1 MRSLNASWNWID
13 RRSVDLATHSF
24 RLLAAAMLA
33 AITFAGVLP
42 HATWATDTGLTLGTE
57 AFAEGATQAETPPDF
72 AAMQE
77 ECRQR
82 IGRLRVELVE
92 SKASRSIAKTNLTQE
107 LELWEQLELI
117 VEEWRSAFEDRRRHE
132 QESSHSPHRFV
143 KEAPKAFLEVDDLRA
158 RRESVIQRLES
169 LRLELQSEKGITINA
184 KHQYQE
190 AEQIRRRSD
199 EAYERSAIEN
209 RVTLH
214 RAQVLAQLQSRVLK
228 ARLDLHREQTALLTV
243 HVQVSEDEVADLDA
257 VINSYGKRFKLT
269 REELDHR
276 LSVLVGF
283 EDQVRK
289 QIADV
294 DERMR
299 ASMRQRANHPD
310 LDAESAYEIAREESQ
325 LLRQLLAGASQF
337 KESWRRRYALSNF
350 DVPANDI
357 EQWLEEAAQIKVRVA
372 QIGEKLRLRTQQRRE
387 SLSLLTRSLG
397 AVDGAAVD
405 GTTLDN
411 GSKGKVDELQRIIDF
426 YGSIQVLATSGERL
440 CQLLTEDLEAQQD
453 HFSLSDNL
461 ELLQS
466 GLSSAWQYEIATI
479 EDEPITVKKLVLGL
493 ALLLCGYFISR
504 ALASLFAHRVLPR
517 FGVSQAAASVLR
529 TVLFYLLLTAL
540 AFVSLDIVNVP
551 LTVFAFLGGA
561 VAIGV
566 GFGSQ
571 NLINNFISG
580 LILLVERPIRVG
592 DLVNVDG
599 IDANVEH
606 IGARST
612 RVRTGSNLEIMVPNS
627 KFLEKNVTNWTLSDT
642 RIRTSVSVGVAY
654 GSPVREVIE
663 RLTQVIG
670 HHEKVLTSPEPIV
683 LFKDFGDSSLA
694 FEVHFWIH
702 MKRIMDG
709 AKVRSDVRAAID
721 DDFRDAG
728 IVIAFPQRDVHID
741 MQSPLEVR
749 LSNADLQSGD
759 HRLRRVG

>member
-1 MRSLNASWNWID
+1 MGSSLAIWSWVVSPFCKVRCRQLGFCGLLVLISLIEVSASAQIGSLAGGTVSSSAD
-13 RRSVDLATHSF
+13 EDQTESV
-24 RLLAAAMLA
+24 
-33 AITFAGVLP
+33 
-42 HATWATDTGLTLGTE
+42 
-57 AFAEGATQAETPPDF
+57 PDF
-72 AAMQE
+72 AAFQQ
-77 ECRQR
+77 ECRQQ
-82 IGRLRVELVE
+82 IQRLRSELVAAQ
-92 SKASRSIAKTNLTQE
+92 SGKVTAKTHLTHE

-117 VEEWRSAFEDRRRHE
+117 VEEWRSAHEERLQHE
-132 QESSHSPHRFV
+132 QKLGNSSHRFV
-143 KEAPKAFLEVDDLRA
+143 EEMPSSFREVDELRA
-158 RRESVIQRLES
+158 RRASAIQQLES
-169 LRLELQSEKGITINA
+169 LQLELQSERGITIDA
-184 KHQYQE
+184 RHQYQE
-190 AEQIRRRSD
+190 AEQVRRRAD
-199 EAYERSAIEN
+199 EAFERSDIEE
-209 RVTLH
+209 RVVRQ

-228 ARLDLHREQTALLTV
+228 TRLSLHREQSALLAA
-243 HVQVSEDEVADLDA
+243 HVTLSENEVADLDG
-257 VINSYGKRFKLT
+257 VIASYGKRFKLT
-269 REELDHR
+269 REELDR
-276 LSVLVGF
+276 RIGVLVGL
-283 EDQVRK
+283 EDQVR
-289 QIADV
+289 QQLEAV

-299 ASMRQRANHPD
+299 TSLRQRNQATESSAD
-310 LDAESAYEIAREESQ
+310 SAYEVAREEAQ
-325 LLRQLLAGASQF
+325 LLRQLLAGAGQF

-350 DVPANDI
+350 DVPASDI
-357 EQWLEEAAQIKVRVA
+357 EEWLGDVEKVRARVI
-372 QIGEKLRLRTQQRRE
+372 QIEDKLRLRTQQRRE
-387 SLSLLTRSLG
+387 TLSLLTRSLG
-397 AVDGAAVD
+397 AVEGVPVD
-405 GTTLDN
+405 GSTLDAA
-411 GSKGKVDELQRIIDF
+411 SQAKIEELQRIIAF
-426 YGSIQVLATSGERL
+426 YGSVQVLATSGERL
-440 CQLLTEDLEAQQD
+440 CQLLKEDLEAQQS
-453 HFSLSDNL
+453 HFSFSDNL
-461 ELLQS
+461 QLLSS
-466 GLSSAWQYEIATI
+466 GLASAWEYEIATI
-479 EDEPITVKKLVLGL
+479 EDEPITVRKLVLGL
-493 ALLLCGYFISR
+493 ALMLCGYFISR
-504 ALASLFAHRVLPR
+504 ALASIFAHRVLPR
-517 FGVSQAAASVLR
+517 FGVSDAAASVLR

-580 LILLVERPIRVG
+580 LILLVERPIRIG

-627 KFLEKNVTNWTLSDT
+627 KFLENNVTNWTLSDT

-663 RLTQVIG
+663 RLRQVIG
-670 HHEKVLTSPEPIV
+670 HHDKVLNSPEPIV

-741 MQSPLEVR
+741 MQSPLEVH
-749 LSNADLQSGD
+749 LSGSGTSGMTQGSE

>member
-1 MRSLNASWNWID
+1 MRSSNANRAEQVFSVPLRWIPPSG
-13 RRSVDLATHSF
+13 RTAI
-24 RLLAAAMLA
+24 LAATVVLSA
-33 AITFAGVLP
+33 ANFPLLHASPQAGLP
-42 HATWATDTGLTLGTE
+42 TSDS
-57 AFAEGATQAETPPDF
+57 FGASSKPANVPPDF
-72 AAMQE
+72 AGMQK

-82 IGRLRVELVE
+82 IDRLRADLI
-92 SKASRSIAKTNLTQE
+92 KAQASRTPVTTHLQQE

-117 VEEWRSAFEDRRRHE
+117 VEEWRSAYEDRVRHLQASE
-132 QESSHSPHRFV
+132 NSPHRFV
-143 KEAPKAFLEVDDLRA
+143 EEAPKSFLDVDDLRA
-158 RRESVIQRLES
+158 RREAVIKRLES
-169 LRLELQSEKGITINA
+169 LQLELQSEKEITVNA

-190 AEQIRRRSD
+190 AEQVRRRAD
-199 EAYERSAIEN
+199 EAFERSAVEN
-209 RVTLH
+209 RVALQ
-214 RAQVLAQLQSRVLK
+214 RAQVLAQLQSRVLQ
-228 ARLDLHREQTALLTV
+228 ARLDLHREQSQLLAV
-243 HVQVSEDEVADLDA
+243 HVEVSEAEIGDLEA
-257 VINSYGKRFKLT
+257 VISTYGQRFRLT
-269 REELDHR
+269 REELDKR
-276 LSVLVGF
+276 LGVLAGF
-283 EDQVRK
+283 EDQVR
-289 QIADV
+289 QQLSEV

-299 ASMRQRANHPD
+299 DSMRKRASHQD
-310 LDAESAYEIAREESQ
+310 LDAQSAYEIAREESQ

-357 EQWLEEAAQIKVRVA
+357 EQWLEEAGQIKIRVS

-387 SLSLLTRSLG
+387 TLSLLSRSLG
-397 AVDGAAVD
+397 AVDGAPVD
-405 GTTLDN
+405 GSTLDN
-411 GSKGKVDELQRIIDF
+411 ASAKKIEEQQRLIEF

-440 CQLLTEDLEAQQD
+440 CQLLTEDLQAQQS

-461 ELLQS
+461 ELLRS
-466 GLSSAWQYEIATI
+466 GLASAWQYEIATI
-479 EDEPITVKKLVLGL
+479 EDEPITVKKIVLGL
-493 ALLLCGYFISR
+493 ALLLCGYFIAR
-504 ALASLFAHRVLPR
+504 ALASMFAHRVLPR
-517 FGVSQAAASVLR
+517 FGVSEAAAAVLR

-627 KFLEKNVTNWTLSDT
+627 KFLENNVTNWTLSDT

-654 GSPVREVIE
+654 GSPVRDVID
-663 RLTQVIG
+663 RLKHVIG
-670 HHEKVLTSPEPIV
+670 QHEKVLNSPEPIV

-694 FEVHFWIH
+694 FEVHFWVH

-709 AKVRSDVRAAID
+709 ARVRSDVRAAID

-741 MQSPLEVR
+741 MQAPLEVR
-749 LSNADLQSGD
+749 LSGAETSSE